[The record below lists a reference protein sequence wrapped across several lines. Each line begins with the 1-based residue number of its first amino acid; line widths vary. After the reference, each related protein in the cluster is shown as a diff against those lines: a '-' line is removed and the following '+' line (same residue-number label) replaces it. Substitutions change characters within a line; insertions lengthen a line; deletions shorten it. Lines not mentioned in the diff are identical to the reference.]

1 MIKIRLHGTAAEVSA
16 ASKVIKERFNVLNCS
31 EPYADRGESL
41 YSRVYIDAETK
52 TADKTLD
59 GFRQELEKFEL
70 LKGENIYEA
79 YGNVFMFATAYFKD
93 QPVNLSKIEEIAAE
107 YALKNHDVNGV
118 GAILLDFIR
127 GLKNAK
133 A

>member
-59 GFRQELEKFEL
+59 GFRKGLESDPFIKN
-70 LKGENIYEA
+70 GNVYEK
-79 YGNVFMFATAYFKD
+79 YGNAFMFATAYFKD
-93 QPVNLSKIEEIAAE
+93 QPVNIWEIEEIALDF
-107 YALKNHDVNGV
+107 ALKNED
-118 GAILLDFIR
+118 LPET
-127 GLKNAK
+127 AK
-133 A
+133 ALLELLRGFKNEV